1 MMMTAQ
7 EVVALYRDMAGLTA
21 QMVQAAA
28 DSNWERLTL
37 LEQQCAA
44 CVRQLQDNETQ
55 ALAGAERAEK
65 VAAIRRI
72 LADDRRIRDLTMPW
86 MARLSALI
94 KNSGNERRLA
104 HTYGAV

>member
-1 MMMTAQ
+1 MMTAQ
-7 EVVALYRDMAGLTA
+7 EVVTVYQSMAAITA

-44 CVRQLQDNETQ
+44 CVRRLQDDEPQ
-55 ALAGAERAEK
+55 ALAGAERAQK
-65 VAAIRRI
+65 VAAIRRM
-72 LADDRRIRDLTMPW
+72 LDDDRRIRDLTMPW

-104 HTYGAV
+104 HAYGGV